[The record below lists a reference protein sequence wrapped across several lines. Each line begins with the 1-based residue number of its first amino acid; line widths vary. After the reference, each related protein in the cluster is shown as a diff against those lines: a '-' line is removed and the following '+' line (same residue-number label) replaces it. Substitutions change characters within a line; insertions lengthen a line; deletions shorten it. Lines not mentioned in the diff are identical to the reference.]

1 MFEIKRVDCINLAFC
16 SRIFQVTS
24 SESDPE
30 CSRILGPYGLA
41 SKLIQS
47 SGGGSKAD
55 ILGVDRQ
62 PATPLPSKEPKEGFF
77 PKSSRNPNIQRRL
90 IEAQASASSDRK
102 ERDKVSLSDRHQAKL
117 DIKVKEEKYS
127 NKVST
132 QDQKHKVHDSSF
144 GLHKGHNSV
153 QNKESSHII
162 DKTVSS
168 HDKITSVTGK
178 SDSNRRSHGDSR
190 KQPNLVKSHSPSSH
204 VKPAQPEKSST
215 QSVEKEIVTHSK
227 SQPIERE
234 SILSTF
240 GKEFASTL
248 SASATSSSKSASI
261 SPDKSNKT
269 SANRPIDSSILKE
282 KEANRNGMVNPRG
295 RPKLQIPS
303 EVGTCLH

>member
-1 MFEIKRVDCINLAFC
+1 M
-16 SRIFQVTS
+16 TS

-77 PKSSRNPNIQRRL
+77 HKSSRNPNIQKRL

-102 ERDKVSLSDRHQAKL
+102 ERDKASFSDRHQAKL

-127 NKVST
+127 NKVTT

-162 DKTVSS
+162 DKTLSS
-168 HDKITSVTGK
+168 HSQITSVTGK
-178 SDSNRRSHGDSR
+178 SDSSRRSHGDSR
-190 KQPNLVKSHSPSSH
+190 KQPNLVKSQSPSH
-204 VKPAQPEKSST
+204 VKPTQPEKSST
-215 QSVEKEIVTHSK
+215 HSVEKEIATHSK

-234 SILSTF
+234 SILSSF

-248 SASATSSSKSASI
+248 SKSATSSSKSASI
-261 SPDKSNKT
+261 SPDKLNKA
-269 SANRPIDSSILKE
+269 SANRPVDSSILKE

-303 EVGTCLH
+303 EVGIC